1 MEGLAFVAPTMRHD
15 RVLKGSVTG
24 VVQPI
29 GHSAR
34 EQVPA
39 TPAVGSRSDASRVG
53 HICAATI
60 VATSIVVLRQS
71 RRTRRRRAACCWS
84 AASGGNK
91 SRAAFMERR
100 SAGATET
107 AQTTVQ
113 LPVKVETK
121 GVPVYFY
128 APLEEIEEQARAQLI
143 CLAESPLPVDHV
155 AAMPDVHM
163 GKGVAIGAVWAS
175 DKFICPNAVGVDI
188 GCGMCAVPMEGLY
201 KDELSI
207 ETMVDIQKRIKRTI
221 PMSFDSHSSSL
232 AWAKKTI
239 DEISEEHPP
248 TNYLRSRLGKEDRIA
263 KQLGTLGGGNHFIE
277 LVYAEETNQV
287 WCMLHSGSRNVGNTT
302 AEYYDKLA
310 GKRGH
315 LLQGVAGSLNYLDVD
330 SEDGQNYLKDMLWCQ
345 AYARENRRSMLQL
358 MIGIVE
364 EATGKKANMDK
375 AVNTHHNFCQS
386 ELCKYQDPQ
395 TGEVMEKQL
404 WVTRKGATSARDGQ
418 YGLIPGSMGVGSYVV
433 RGKGSEG
440 SWQSCSHGAGR
451 TMSRSKAHKTINQAD
466 FEEAMKGI
474 VCDTA
479 EAVKDEAPQAYKD
492 LNQVLRNQR
501 DLVEIE
507 HRLLPLINVKGYED
521 KVPSRYRRSG
531 SSRGGRSRRKRAETS
546 GASS

>member
-1 MEGLAFVAPTMRHD
+1 
-15 RVLKGSVTG
+15 
-24 VVQPI
+24 
-29 GHSAR
+29 
-34 EQVPA
+34 
-39 TPAVGSRSDASRVG
+39 
-53 HICAATI
+53 
-60 VATSIVVLRQS
+60 
-71 RRTRRRRAACCWS
+71 
-84 AASGGNK
+84 
-91 SRAAFMERR
+91 
-100 SAGATET
+100 
-107 AQTTVQ
+107 
-113 LPVKVETK
+113 
-121 GVPVYFY
+121 
-128 APLEEIEEQARAQLI
+128 
-143 CLAESPLPVDHV
+143 
-155 AAMPDVHM
+155 
-163 GKGVAIGAVWAS
+163 
-175 DKFICPNAVGVDI
+175 
-188 GCGMCAVPMEGLY
+188 
-201 KDELSI
+201 
-207 ETMVDIQKRIKRTI
+207 
-221 PMSFDSHSSSL
+221 
-232 AWAKKTI
+232 
-239 DEISEEHPP
+239 
-248 TNYLRSRLGKEDRIA
+248 
-263 KQLGTLGGGNHFIE
+263 
-277 LVYAEETNQV
+277 
-287 WCMLHSGSRNVGNTT
+287 
-302 AEYYDKLA
+302 
-310 GKRGH
+310 
-315 LLQGVAGSLNYLDVD
+315 
-330 SEDGQNYLKDMLWCQ
+330 MLWCQ